1 MASSVA
7 HGCICMMTA
16 TSPANRTCNV
26 GLHHAFL
33 ILDIYIIVRWHLSKQ
48 GIHWPVTSEL
58 IEVKLTDQVQ
68 AFQLDCEL
76 NFFPLPVI
84 RALLFGTDASTGL
97 KVNQLFLYINV
108 LHCLFFLIV
117 FIDLLCTACLRLL
130 NSEDQTMKTESVTNL
145 KKNKTKI
152 LIHISGLA
160 KSGF

>member
-1 MASSVA
+1 MHTFFIKLSRFFFSFFFFCLHKNYGGSLRAASTESHTHRNLWIPFLMIKMASSVA
-7 HGCICMMTA
+7 HGCICMMTT

-48 GIHWPVTSEL
+48 GIHWPVTSDL

-108 LHCLFFLIV
+108 LHCLFF
-117 FIDLLCTACLRLL
+117 
-130 NSEDQTMKTESVTNL
+130 
-145 KKNKTKI
+145 
-152 LIHISGLA
+152 
-160 KSGF
+160 